1 MPRGIQPRRSA
12 QRCLV
17 VSAYHFTCAAARSAQ
32 ASNLQVL
39 GKLMTPRPRCF
50 LGDKRGLISIL
61 WLFRCTNSWNT
72 FGSSHHNKNSVSTC
86 SWRAWALGKTSPMK
100 ESFLIRTKVAKE
112 TALEARSILTMVMNL
127 PPRKTWERWDVSAR
141 CGTYQHQAP
150 RQRWV
155 RPNGRRPP
163 GCLRV
168 AVEVR
173 GRCRKVAR
181 MTSTATMAAWFFW
194 NWKWCMR
201 VSKNR
206 GTPKWMVYKENPI
219 IMDDLGVPLFSET
232 SV

>member
-50 LGDKRGLISIL
+50 LGDKRRLISIL

-72 FGSSHHNKNSVSTC
+72 FGSSHHNKNSVGTC

-112 TALEARSILTMVMNL
+112 TNFGSKIYPYHGKETCLQERHGKGGNVSRKMWHL
-127 PPRKTWERWDVSAR
+127 PTTRRLSSAECAPTAGDHPAV
-141 CGTYQHQAP
+141 CGWQWKFVAGAGKL
-150 RQRWV
+150 RGWLRLQRWQ
-155 RPNGRRPP
+155 PGFFEIGNG
-163 GCLRV
+163 V
-168 AVEVR
+168 
-173 GRCRKVAR
+173 
-181 MTSTATMAAWFFW
+181 
-194 NWKWCMR
+194 
-201 VSKNR
+201 
-206 GTPKWMVYKENPI
+206 
-219 IMDDLGVPLFSET
+219 LGGFQK
-232 SV
+232 

>member
-181 MTSTATMAAWFFW
+181 MTSTATMAAWFF
-194 NWKWCMR
+194 
-201 VSKNR
+201 
-206 GTPKWMVYKENPI
+206 
-219 IMDDLGVPLFSET
+219 
-232 SV
+232 